1 MSEWLLPAGVAIA
14 AVALTYFFCV
24 RPMRR
29 GHCASTTTERPNR
42 STDVDRALEQA
53 RTELARLRSQAN
65 RDGRMHS
72 PVPPSTQDGAGEDEH
87 R

>member
-1 MSEWLLPAGVAIA
+1 MSEWLLPAGTAIA

-29 GHCASTTTERPNR
+29 GHCASIATEPPNS
-42 STDVDRALEQA
+42 STDLDRALEQA
-53 RTELARLRSQAN
+53 RTELTRLRSQAN
-65 RDGRMHS
+65 RDGRMRSH
-72 PVPPSTQDGAGEDEH
+72 VPLSTRDGAGEDEH